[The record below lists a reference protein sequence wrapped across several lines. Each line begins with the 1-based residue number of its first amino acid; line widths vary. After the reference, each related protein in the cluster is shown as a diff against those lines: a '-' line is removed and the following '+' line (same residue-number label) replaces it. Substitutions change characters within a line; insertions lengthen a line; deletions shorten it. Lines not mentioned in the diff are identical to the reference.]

1 MEYVRRTSIMYL
13 LIYWT
18 IGISYWV
25 MTHLL
30 FNNVFSTSKT
40 IVGLLLIILLC
51 VVCMALLLKS
61 LLKGWQN
68 YRKHVTDAR
77 FWSFLFSETPVSF
90 EDERSRQINTLAS
103 QKSYTY
109 AEVLICSLFALLLLT
124 GQSQVTTEVLVF
136 WGLVTLTLRQL
147 AYWLIWRREYL
158 K

>member
-1 MEYVRRTSIMYL
+1 MEYVKRTSIMYL
-13 LIYWT
+13 LLYWT
-18 IGISYWV
+18 IGIGYWV

-30 FNNVFSTSKT
+30 FNNTFSTSKT
-40 IVGLLLIILLC
+40 IVGLLLIILLF
-51 VVCMALLLKS
+51 VVCIVLLIKS
-61 LLKGWQN
+61 LVSGWQN
-68 YRKHVTDAR
+68 YREHVSDAR
-77 FWSFLFSETPVSF
+77 FLSFLLSETPVSF

-109 AEVLICSLFALLLLT
+109 AEVLICSLFAILLLT